1 MASCEGEMAIVV
13 GGAGGI
19 GSAIC
24 TKLAEAGHP
33 VAILDTNAAR
43 AAEILSALPG
53 QGHVFEHA
61 DVTSEGAVETA
72 FDAVEVRGRPSKLVV
87 ATGGPLGTPAAPSNI
102 VNIGLDE
109 WTRTIALNATGTF
122 LCLRKF
128 ARLRVANPAPA
139 TRILLFSS
147 ITGQLGGSMTGPA
160 YPASKAA
167 IMGLA
172 RQAALDLAPYD
183 IIVNTIAP
191 GSVATEE
198 FKRFVNADMRAA
210 LEARAPLRRI
220 ASPEDI
226 ATVACFLLSES
237 CSYIAGA
244 TIDVNGGAL
253 MR

>member
-1 MASCEGEMAIVV
+1 MASCEGDMAIVV

-19 GSAIC
+19 GGAIC
-24 TKLAEAGHP
+24 RKLADAGHP
-33 VAILDTNAAR
+33 VAILDTNEAR
-43 AAEILSALPG
+43 AADILSALPG
-53 QGHVFEHA
+53 DGHCFVRT
-61 DVTSEGAVETA
+61 DVTSAESVDAAFEAVEA
-72 FDAVEVRGRPSKLVV
+72 RGRPSKLVV
-87 ATGGPLGTPAAPSNI
+87 ATGGPLGAPTAPSTI
-102 VNIGLDE
+102 VNVSVDE
-109 WTRTIALNATGTF
+109 WTRTLDLNATGAF

-128 ARLRVANPAPA
+128 ARLRVANPLPA

-167 IMGLA
+167 IIGLA
-172 RQAALDLAPYD
+172 RQAALDLAPYG

-198 FKRFVNADMRAA
+198 FRRFVNADMMKS
-210 LEARAPLRRI
+210 LEARTPLHRI
-220 ASPEDI
+220 ASPDDI
-226 ATVACFLLSES
+226 ANVACFLLSEG

>member
-24 TKLAEAGHP
+24 RKLAETARP
-33 VAILDTNAAR
+33 VAILDTNEAR
-43 AAEILSALPG
+43 AADVISALPG
-53 QGHVFEHA
+53 DGHVFVLT
-61 DVTSEGAVETA
+61 DVTSEASVEAA
-72 FDAVEVRGRPSKLVV
+72 FDAVEARGRPSKLVV

-102 VNIGLDE
+102 VNVSLDE
-109 WTRTIALNATGTF
+109 WTRTLDLNATGTF

-128 ARLRVANPAPA
+128 ARLRVANPLPA

-167 IMGLA
+167 IVGLA

-198 FKRFVNADMRAA
+198 FRRFVNADMMKS

-226 ATVACFLLSES
+226 AGVACFLLSED